1 LEAYVVLLTIK
12 ENAMRSVSAR
22 EANQQFS
29 RILGEAANGEEIVI
43 TRRGKPVAV
52 LAPYRQ
58 ARLTPEQEAAIEELV
73 QMMKRGIGKG
83 ARRFS
88 RDEMH
93 ER

>member
-1 LEAYVVLLTIK
+1 
-12 ENAMRSVSAR
+12 MRSVSAR
-22 EANQQFS
+22 EANQQFA

-52 LAPYRQ
+52 LVPYRQ
-58 ARLTPEQEAAIEELV
+58 AALTPEQETAIEELV
-73 QMMKRGIGKG
+73 EMMRRGIGKG

>member
-1 LEAYVVLLTIK
+1 
-12 ENAMRSVSAR
+12 MRSVSAR

-29 RILGEAANGEEIVI
+29 RLLAAAANGEEIVI

-58 ARLTPEQEAAIEELV
+58 APLTPEQKKAIEELV
-73 QMMKRGIGKG
+73 EMMKRGLGKG
-83 ARRFS
+83 ARRFT

>member
-1 LEAYVVLLTIK
+1 
-12 ENAMRSVSAR
+12 MRSVSAR
-22 EANQQFS
+22 EANQQFA

-58 ARLTPEQEAAIEELV
+58 APLTPEQEKAIEELV
-73 QMMKRGIGKG
+73 EMMKRGLVKG
-83 ARRFS
+83 ARRFT
-88 RDEMH
+88 RDEMQRFPLDATD

>member
-1 LEAYVVLLTIK
+1 
-12 ENAMRSVSAR
+12 MRTVSAR
-22 EANQQFS
+22 EANQQFA

-58 ARLTPEQEAAIEELV
+58 RRLTPEQETAIEELV
-73 QMMKRGIGKG
+73 EMMKRGLVHGD
-83 ARRFS
+83 RRFT
-88 RDEMH
+88 RDEMQRFPLDETD

>member
-1 LEAYVVLLTIK
+1 LKA
-12 ENAMRSVSAR
+12 AR

-29 RILGEAANGEEIVI
+29 RLLAAAANGEEIVI

-58 ARLTPEQEAAIEELV
+58 APLTPEQKKAIEELV
-73 QMMKRGIGKG
+73 EMMKRGLGKG
-83 ARRFS
+83 ARRFT

>member
-1 LEAYVVLLTIK
+1 
-12 ENAMRSVSAR
+12 MRSVSAR
-22 EANQQFS
+22 EANQQFA
-29 RILGEAANGEEIVI
+29 RILGEATGDEEIVI

-52 LAPYRQ
+52 LAPYRR
-58 ARLTPEQEAAIEELV
+58 APLTSEQRAAIKRVVE
-73 QMMKRGIGKG
+73 MMRRGIGKG

>member
-1 LEAYVVLLTIK
+1 
-12 ENAMRSVSAR
+12 MRSVSAR
-22 EANQQFS
+22 EANQQFA

-52 LAPYRQ
+52 LAPYRR
-58 ARLTPEQEAAIEELV
+58 APLTPEQEAAIERVVE
-73 QMMKRGIGKG
+73 MMRRGIGKG

>member
-1 LEAYVVLLTIK
+1 
-12 ENAMRSVSAR
+12 MRTVSAR
-22 EANQQFS
+22 DANQAFS
-29 RILGEAANGEEIVI
+29 RLLGEVEGGEEVVI

-52 LAPYRQ
+52 LSAYQP
-58 ARLTPEQEAAIEELV
+58 AAAMTPERQAAIERAFAV
-73 QMMKRGIGKG
+73 MDQAPAVGR